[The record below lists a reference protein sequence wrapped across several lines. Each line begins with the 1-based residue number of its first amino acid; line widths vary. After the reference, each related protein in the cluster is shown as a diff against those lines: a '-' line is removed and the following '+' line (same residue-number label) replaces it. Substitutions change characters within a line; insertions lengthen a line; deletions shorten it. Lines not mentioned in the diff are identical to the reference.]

1 MTGLQTSTHPYL
13 GIYTKCFLWQ
23 TDHFNIW
30 IDSGLRSGW
39 EPLLPLLSDRRHNV
53 LLLTHGHWDHI
64 GGVHLLREHGGTV
77 YGHPADRPLLTDLE
91 WHWQLLF
98 GQFRED
104 FSLPAARESTFRAS
118 VEAPADLDQPVA
130 EGDMLCFDQLRFR
143 VLETPG
149 HSRGSVCYLEEGS
162 KTLFTGDALMGN
174 GFFGGTPQ
182 IEDFPRYLASM
193 DRLESISV
201 ERVLTDHTPEHAGRE
216 LAALA
221 RAGRDCA
228 LRMEQAVRAYVAAA
242 PSRLRVGEAAA
253 AIARAEGKNVG
264 GGTCVSA
271 LAALRQMTEDP
282 RARLCT
288 EGYI

>member
-1 MTGLQTSTHPYL
+1 MTGLQTFTHPYL

-143 VLETPG
+143 VLD
-149 HSRGSVCYLEEGS
+149 RGI
-162 KTLFTGDALMGN
+162 
-174 GFFGGTPQ
+174 P
-182 IEDFPRYLASM
+182 
-193 DRLESISV
+193 
-201 ERVLTDHTPEHAGRE
+201 
-216 LAALA
+216 
-221 RAGRDCA
+221 
-228 LRMEQAVRAYVAAA
+228 VA
-242 PSRLRVGEAAA
+242 
-253 AIARAEGKNVG
+253 
-264 GGTCVSA
+264 VSA
-271 LAALRQMTEDP
+271 IWRRVPKPCLPATH
-282 RARLCT
+282 
-288 EGYI
+288 